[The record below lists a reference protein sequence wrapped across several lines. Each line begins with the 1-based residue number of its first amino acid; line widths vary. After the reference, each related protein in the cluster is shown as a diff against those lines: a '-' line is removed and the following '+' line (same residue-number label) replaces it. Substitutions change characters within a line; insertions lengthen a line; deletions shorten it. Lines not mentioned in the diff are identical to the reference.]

1 MNNQEHGLKFAGTV
15 FARLK
20 GTENWFDL
28 GNTTS
33 LTIAQESEKDERIS
47 FRKDSFGQALDS
59 LNTPK
64 PPEITWENDTF
75 NKRNFAF
82 MLMGEAKD
90 TQTTAKKI
98 TDEVVKLKAGEW
110 VKLANMNIDPNQ
122 EFVLKAESG
131 TSIKADQYQVNAN
144 LGMIMLTDP
153 AAEGNAKATYTLRA
167 GEGFVIDAAK
177 LQGLSLELMIDG
189 QNRVTGENAVLNVWE
204 TNVAA
209 DGDFDWLSGDWGKA
223 KFTGTCITP
232 QGKDSPYRLTSF
244 AA

>member
-1 MNNQEHGLKFAGTV
+1 MNHEHGVKFAGTV

-33 LTIAQESEKDERIS
+33 LTIATSNEKDERIS
-47 FRKDSFGQALDS
+47 HRKDTYGQALDS
-59 LNTPK
+59 INTPK
-64 PPEITWENDTF
+64 PPEIKWENDTF

-90 TQTTAKKI
+90 VQTTAKKI

-110 VKLANMNIDPNQ
+110 VKLANENLDPKQ
-122 EFVLKAESG
+122 EFVLKTESG
-131 TSIKADQYQVNAN
+131 TAIKAEQYQVNHN
-144 LGMIMLTDP
+144 LGMVMLTDES
-153 AAEGNAKATYTLRA
+153 AEGNGKATYTLRA
-167 GEGFVIDAAK
+167 GESFVIDAAK
-177 LQGLSLELMIDG
+177 LQGLQLELMIDG
-189 QNRVTGENAVLNVWE
+189 INRVTGENAILNVWE

-209 DGDFDWLSGDWGKA
+209 EGDFDWLSGDWGKS
-223 KFTGTCITP
+223 KFAGTCITP
-232 QGKDSPYRLTSF
+232 QGKESPYQLKGY